1 MWALERLREATL
13 RIIDAI
19 GDDERFKLHILG
31 HNGDN
36 ARIPLVGADTANDPA
51 TQLRVLETM
60 VAHTQYT
67 FPGDNHVRSNGASF
81 ECGARRRGCL
91 GCF

>member
-1 MWALERLREATL
+1 MYRFNSYDGRLERLLEATL
-13 RIIDAI
+13 MIMEAL
-19 GDDERFKLHILG
+19 GDDERFKAPNFG

-67 FPGDNHVRSNGASF
+67 PDNIKPWN
-81 ECGARRRGCL
+81 
-91 GCF
+91 